1 MGLLRAFLA
10 FSQKSQGIPAPAQ
23 GGHGTPSPSLWAAGH
38 PPLHPLPA
46 AVQSSPGWECR
57 RRSLPRGVCPGQT
70 NPRNLGPV
78 YKKPRGCSVP
88 RSIWECLGLEQ
99 GLSRCRVITWV
110 LLRPHQSRQPLISG
124 SSWHDKGTV
133 LSPALCTA
141 PGLGFGWGWIQP
153 HSEAGLVGCKG
164 GLSSKKGSFGPKMSH
179 LQPRQREQG
188 AVWVHPNSPRDLAGT
203 GWGCLCCC
211 NEFAGL
217 SSPLGWGGDTPFASP
232 CPHDAQDRL
241 CFLPSSVL
249 WVPVARGCCGNDGV
263 SCLPGT
269 RPEPKIAICVF
280 PLAPPLPLSTRRH
293 PSCVKRLM
301 I

>member
-1 MGLLRAFLA
+1 MVCSIILSDGDTGSIFSCLSSLGASQEVLWVCSGRFWRFPRNPKEFPCLHRA
-10 FSQKSQGIPAPAQ
+10 GMVPPAPHS
-23 GGHGTPSPSLWAAGH
+23 GLHGILPSTPSLWPCRAALGG
-38 PPLHPLPA
+38 
-46 AVQSSPGWECR
+46 SRECR
-57 RRSLPRGVCPGQT
+57 RRSLPPGVCPGQT

-78 YKKPRGCSVP
+78 YKKPRGGCSVP

-133 LSPALCTA
+133 LSPTLCTA
-141 PGLGFGWGWIQP
+141 PGLGWDLDGAGIQP

-164 GLSSKKGSFGPKMSH
+164 GLSSKKGSFSPKMSH

-188 AVWVHPNSPRDLAGT
+188 AGGVHLNSPRVLAGA

-217 SSPLGWGGDTPFASP
+217 SSPLWWEGA
-232 CPHDAQDRL
+232 PHL
-241 CFLPSSVL
+241 LH
-249 WVPVARGCCGNDGV
+249 
-263 SCLPGT
+263 
-269 RPEPKIAICVF
+269 
-280 PLAPPLPLSTRRH
+280 PPLTRHRSLSASS
-293 PSCVKRLM
+293 PP
-301 I
+301 